1 MKIIFL
7 LLLLL
12 SSISLHASPSCQAK
26 YDEMGIPHQEVTS
39 NKEFYYCFGFHHG
52 KDRAWQMDF
61 FRRFAYGTN
70 AEVLGYKFIK
80 NDFMMRLLDL
90 PKLAARLYEELSIES
105 KELLQNYT
113 EGVNEGFKEGKLS
126 DEFIKLGFTPAKWEP
141 LHSIAVLLLQSFDQ
155 TKKTFFFDIKEQEK
169 LDRYPDAKKL
179 FDENET
185 PWLTTILKEGE
196 YQTQETRGVSAP
208 SHNKSFKLWAA
219 FPELFGRKSGSNN
232 WVVNSNYTKNKV
244 AILANDPHLD
254 LKTPSFWYWVH
265 LKSQDNQVIGASLPG
280 LPFVASGTNGKV
292 SWGLTNSYLNSAD
305 SIEITDID
313 KKDITSVRPVIW
325 FKFGFFK
332 LPFFFKSI
340 EKFNETY
347 PVLPLEVP
355 QRDKVVLR
363 WSGYTLKASEITPM
377 FELHK
382 QGNVT
387 EVDSL
392 LATVGVPSWNYV
404 FADTQGDIGYRMVGK
419 TFKNKEDPFGVEQL
433 TKEQFLDMQFLEPS
447 ERPQLLKP
455 QRPFV
460 VTANNQH
467 WPEDA
472 LYKGGRGYSLSF
484 RANRIE
490 EKLSSNNQ
498 QSIETTKDI
507 QCDLFVTD
515 AKFFIPVIRKYLPD
529 FLNDW
534 DMISSDT
541 SREMGFYRRFMDLM
555 MDEWDVNES
564 ALFNILN
571 SNELSDKK
579 VAQLHVLYEDAKK
592 EVGQREWKD
601 LAYLPFEHLSG
612 DDRFKYSPL
621 LPALGDEHTVAP
633 GTTRWNTEKKKYEHF
648 SGASMRMIV
657 EMSNPVKILLSL
669 PGKNRGYQSE
679 NHENPWEEWRGC
691 RYFELA
697 L

>member
-363 WSGYTLKASEITPM
+363 WSGYTLK
-377 FELHK
+377 
-382 QGNVT
+382 
-387 EVDSL
+387 
-392 LATVGVPSWNYV
+392 
-404 FADTQGDIGYRMVGK
+404 
-419 TFKNKEDPFGVEQL
+419 
-433 TKEQFLDMQFLEPS
+433 
-447 ERPQLLKP
+447 
-455 QRPFV
+455 
-460 VTANNQH
+460 
-467 WPEDA
+467 
-472 LYKGGRGYSLSF
+472 
-484 RANRIE
+484 
-490 EKLSSNNQ
+490 
-498 QSIETTKDI
+498 
-507 QCDLFVTD
+507 
-515 AKFFIPVIRKYLPD
+515 
-529 FLNDW
+529 
-534 DMISSDT
+534 
-541 SREMGFYRRFMDLM
+541 
-555 MDEWDVNES
+555 
-564 ALFNILN
+564 
-571 SNELSDKK
+571 
-579 VAQLHVLYEDAKK
+579 
-592 EVGQREWKD
+592 
-601 LAYLPFEHLSG
+601 
-612 DDRFKYSPL
+612 
-621 LPALGDEHTVAP
+621 
-633 GTTRWNTEKKKYEHF
+633 
-648 SGASMRMIV
+648 
-657 EMSNPVKILLSL
+657 
-669 PGKNRGYQSE
+669 
-679 NHENPWEEWRGC
+679 
-691 RYFELA
+691 
-697 L
+697 